1 MPQSLTDFGSVDCS
15 DPHDRDYPPQD
26 NSYVTKSFAFTSS
39 VANVKEHLKTLYAS
53 GGGDGP
59 EGVTAGMKA
68 ALELDWRPSAAKMT
82 VLIADAPCHGIG

>member
-1 MPQSLTDFGSVDCS
+1 MSNFHFI
-15 DPHDRDYPPQD
+15 PHRDYPPQD
-26 NSYVTKSFAFTSS
+26 NSYVTKSFPFDSS
-39 VANVKEHLKTLYAS
+39 VQNVKEHLKTLYAS

-68 ALELDWRPSAAKMT
+68 ALELDWRPGAAKMA